1 MVSRCLE
8 PATKGA
14 REDAFKNIPRHGSRH
29 RGTMGKLPKG
39 ESKMTIEELFTKEYQ
54 EQKETIK
61 ALNQRIEELQAQ
73 YNELVE
79 VATGDAKTRDQYKDT
94 IIDEI
99 KYLELYFN
107 GVRVVSDYWELDIEN
122 IKSKLPILTGLG
134 LILFDKI
141 EDDKGGK

>member
-1 MVSRCLE
+1 
-8 PATKGA
+8 
-14 REDAFKNIPRHGSRH
+14 
-29 RGTMGKLPKG
+29 
-39 ESKMTIEELFTKEYQ
+39 MTIEELFTKEYQ

-107 GVRVVSDYWELDIEN
+107 GMRVVSDYWELDIAN